1 MKDNNARVAQDN
13 GLLRR
18 EADKLMG
25 ESYDLRKELDFQNG
39 KNINAAN

>member
-18 EADKLMG
+18 EADKSMG
-25 ESYDLRKELDFQNG
+25 ECYDLRKEVDF
-39 KNINAAN
+39 